1 MVVVVVAVLMV
12 LVLVSVGEMKAIAL
26 THVVGVQMWWLV

>member
-1 MVVVVVAVLMV
+1 MVVVVVVVVVV
-12 LVLVSVGEMKAIAL
+12 LVDEEKAIAL

>member
-1 MVVVVVAVLMV
+1 VKGVVVVVVVVV
-12 LVLVSVGEMKAIAL
+12 LVDEEKAIAL